1 MIMRKQDNVTTKK
14 QYHGSFKVVV
24 VKQKL

>member
-1 MIMRKQDNVTTKK
+1 MRKQDNVTTKK